1 MVIFSIFMKKENAFF
16 EVFLN
21 AIQPEQRIAQIEF
34 ALTAVFK
41 PDIKGIF
48 KNAKYM
54 CFPTILLFCKIQL
67 ISLKYVT

>member
-34 ALTAVFK
+34 ALTAVFFK

-48 KNAKYM
+48 KNAKHISV
-54 CFPTILLFCKIQL
+54 FPLFCCFV
-67 ISLKYVT
+67 KYS